1 MNIKMNL
8 KITLITFLSI
18 ITLSSC
24 KKDLSFTDYKYADK
38 PALITC
44 EGVNSKLL
52 NEAVYA
58 FENDILNHQKQ
69 SNPNASLVRAYS
81 QTIRTSVYSQLK
93 FEDIV
98 SKHTYKVFQALK
110 NENDLWDAN
119 NTKSHFNYNSKTM
132 GCIASNLK
140 NQALKTTLDALL
152 STNTMA
158 PKLFGVPLTTKY
170 SSAMNDKY
178 LALYIALDLFY
189 AKMFDVDFSKVNFDR
204 PVVEEKVDF
213 NKTPKPA
220 PVDPHAGHNYN

>member
-8 KITLITFLSI
+8 KITLIILLSI

-24 KKDLSFTDYKYADK
+24 KNDQTFTDFKYADK
-38 PALITC
+38 PALIAC
-44 EGVNSKLL
+44 EGINSKLL

-58 FENDILNHQKQ
+58 FENDILNFHKKT
-69 SNPNASLVRAYS
+69 NPNTSLVRAYS
-81 QTIRTSVYSQLK
+81 QTIRTSVHAQLK

-98 SKHTYKVFQALK
+98 SKHTYNVFQALK

-119 NTKSHFNYNSKTM
+119 SAKSHFNYNGKTM
-132 GCIASNLK
+132 ACIASNLK
-140 NQALKTTLDALL
+140 NEALKTTLDALL

-170 SSAMNDKY
+170 SQALNDKY

-189 AKMFDVDFSKVNFDR
+189 AKMFDVDFSNVNFDR
-204 PVVEEKVDF
+204 PAVEEKVDF
-213 NKTPKPA
+213 NKTPKPM
-220 PVDPHAGHNYN
+220 PVDPHAGHNHN